1 MNKAFFSVFSVFS
14 VFSAKIW
21 HTPIIKQNDLVNVEV
36 DDSSVNST
44 SFFNIHVSQ
53 NYKMT
58 KITGL
63 III

>member
-1 MNKAFFSVFSVFS
+1 MNKAVLS

-21 HTPIIKQNDLVNVEV
+21 HTPIIKRNDLVHDEV

-53 NYKMT
+53 NYKMA
-58 KITGL
+58 KITRL
-63 III
+63 KII